1 MDSIEKIK
9 AGKQLSKLNNK
20 NALKPINEKQVYKL
34 AQKRWAVK
42 EIAAFFDCAVDTIK
56 NRFSV
61 IIAKGHENYNTKLRE
76 AQTKSAMSGN
86 VTMQI
91 WLGKQYLDQT
101 DKTNISGLSDV
112 EIERLKQIAS
122 SEMQNNL

>member
-1 MDSIEKIK
+1 LKAIKKKDGRNKPNQNSLLKI
-9 AGKQLSKLNNK
+9 S
-20 NALKPINEKQVYKL
+20 EEDVRKL
-34 AQKRWAVK
+34 AERFWTIT
-42 EIAAFFDCAVDTIK
+42 EIAAFFNCSDKTIS
-56 NRFSV
+56 NRFSDIV
-61 IIAKGHENYNTKLRE
+61 AKGKESGKAKLRDL
-76 AQTKSAMSGN
+76 QLKSAMSGN